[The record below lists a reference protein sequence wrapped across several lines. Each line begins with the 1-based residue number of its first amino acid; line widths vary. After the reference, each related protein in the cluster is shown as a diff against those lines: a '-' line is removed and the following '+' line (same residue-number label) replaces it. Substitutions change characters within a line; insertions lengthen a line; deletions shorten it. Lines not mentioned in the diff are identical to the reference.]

1 MLDRYELKQQ
11 LSNNVVTVVFE
22 KKDGTI
28 RTMRCTLLAEY
39 LPAPTQLPNDG
50 PQLLQ
55 ESRAENENVLS
66 VWDLD
71 NGGWRSFRID
81 SIKGIAVG

>member
-11 LSNNVVTVVFE
+11 LSDNVVTVVFE

-39 LPAPTQLPNDG
+39 LPTQLAPEG

-55 ESRAENENVLS
+55 EARAENENVLS

-81 SIKGIAVG
+81 SIKSITVG